1 MNVIQII
8 KYALMLV
15 LIKAQAV
22 TKSGE
27 VKMNKLFN
35 SNLLKN
41 ALLSSILLACSL
53 PVFAEPDPKL
63 WPVMKEAFFEKRA
76 MIEADFMKI
85 DAPRRAESG
94 AQVPVTYTIN
104 NAAAKGVK
112 IVKLYAFV
120 DANPIPLTATYHL
133 TDNLGSF
140 NLSTRIRF
148 ETDAFVRLVGETADG
163 KLYLAS
169 REIRAAGGCGG
180 TVDGDEAVIRASA
193 GKIKFKVED
202 GVKMGSATPVT
213 FNIKHPMRTGLQREL
228 VSQGFVP
235 AFYINKAEFTYNDK
249 TLMTVDV
256 GVGTAEDPYF
266 KFDFVP
272 SAPGKLSVVA
282 TDNEGKSFTQA
293 VEVKS

>member
-1 MNVIQII
+1 MNKFFTVRLMVKLMVELI
-8 KYALMLV
+8 KYGLAG
-15 LIKAQAV
+15 A
-22 TKSGE
+22 
-27 VKMNKLFN
+27 
-35 SNLLKN
+35 
-41 ALLSSILLACSL
+41 ILLACSL
-53 PVFAEPDPKL
+53 PAFAEPDPKL
-63 WPVMKEAFFEKRA
+63 WPVMKEAFFEKRP
-76 MIEADFMKI
+76 MQEVDFMKI

-94 AQVPVTYTIN
+94 AQVPVTYLID

-133 TDNLGSF
+133 SDALGDF

-180 TVDGDEAVIRASA
+180 TVDGDEAAMRASA
-193 GKIKFKVED
+193 GKIKFKVD
-202 GVKMGSATPVT
+202 YQRKLGNLASTT

-228 VSQGFVP
+228 VSQGFIP
-235 AFYINKAEFTYNDK
+235 AFYIKETEFFYNGK
-249 TLMTVDV
+249 NLLTIDV

-266 KFDFVP
+266 KFNFIP
-272 SAPGKLSVVA
+272 NESGKFEVVA
-282 TDNEGKSFTQA
+282 KDNEGKSFTQA
-293 VEVKS
+293 LNVNELGDY